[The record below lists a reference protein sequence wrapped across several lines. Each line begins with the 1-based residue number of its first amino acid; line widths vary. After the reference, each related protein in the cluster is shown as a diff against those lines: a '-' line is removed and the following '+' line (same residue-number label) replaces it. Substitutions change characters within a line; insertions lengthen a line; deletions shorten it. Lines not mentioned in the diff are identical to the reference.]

1 MQCVLCYKKY
11 VCYIFRY
18 IFYEK
23 KSVCCFVN
31 CILYHKKCTDY
42 FVCSASCILK
52 INVCHIVRSVLFYKK
67 HAFYTA
73 RCILYPR
80 NTLIYIIRCIYIVR
94 NVPAIFSST
103 SCISNISRYQQK
115 ISFGIGQMS
124 MLFLGKYI
132 SGFKLVNARKL
143 TKNSKR
149 SSNFLHAFIS
159 QKFRF
164 CKR

>member
-1 MQCVLCYKKY
+1 M
-11 VCYIFRY
+11 
-18 IFYEK
+18 
-23 KSVCCFVN
+23 
-31 CILYHKKCTDY
+31 
-42 FVCSASCILK
+42 
-52 INVCHIVRSVLFYKK
+52 FYKK

-149 SSNFLHAFIS
+149 SSNFLHAFIL

-164 CKR
+164 CKRWPPLTFPELIIQEKNSDKKRVTMQSEIRKSDTPSLIKGMKLSIGTYQVYLYGLE